1 MTFNPPSWAPQ
12 LPNIPDSISVADFI
26 NTDKAGRKAFSS
38 SKNPYTCGVTGQSRS
53 ATEVAQRVDFLARG
67 LSKAVGFDAH
77 DGTAWERVVA
87 IYALNTIDYIP
98 VTHAIHRVDGI
109 VTPASSAHSVSELEH
124 QLRSSG
130 AKALFTCA
138 PLLDTAVKA
147 AKTVGIPDNNIFLLP
162 LPDVPSDG
170 SYRSIEDLI
179 SEGQNLPPLSIPAWI
194 PGQGKRQTAYLCY
207 SSGTSGLPKA
217 VMISHY
223 NVIACTIMIHT
234 YETVTRQQDG
244 IDTQVALGLLPFSHI
259 YGLVVIA
266 HIAQYRGDETVVLQR
281 FQLDQ
286 LLACIQKFRIEQLS
300 VVPPIIVQLLS
311 SQDKCRKYDL
321 SSVRLVFSGAA
332 PLGGE
337 TIQKLLEH
345 YPKWRISQGYGL
357 TEASPSV
364 FHTSEADAFLGSS
377 GSLLPGV
384 KVKIIDQ
391 HGNEVTE
398 HETPGELYVQGPNV
412 VLGYLHNE
420 KANAETFVW
429 REDGRWLRTGDEVL
443 VRKSERGNEH
453 FFVVD
458 RIKELIK
465 VKGHQVAPAE
475 LEAHLLDHPY
485 VADSAVIGIVDER
498 AGEVPLA
505 FIVKSR
511 EASGISDEDVVKA
524 VHEHVEQHKARHK
537 WLKGGVRVLDV
548 IPKSPSGKIL
558 RRVLKAKVAAEK
570 PVAKLNANPN
580 HQIATLPMLNG
591 KLYAVF
597 DPSLLQSLLR
607 NKTASFEPF
616 AIDYA
621 KKTFDLTQEE
631 FLKVKAPGVYDEFT
645 DAIHASFQTASLH
658 QMNVHFLACIS
669 AKLDPMSN
677 GTMRAHADTHGK
689 EKVTNG
695 QLQVEN
701 LYLWCRDVMSLATT
715 KALYGDTDPFGS
727 KPDLIEDMWCF
738 EESVPYFLLSLY
750 PSVTMPK
757 AYKARSTLQDIAC
770 KWYSEDHDVTD
781 PSVSAIVRNRAGSL
795 RKNGLTGSEIGKFE
809 VILPNVATLN
819 AVPTFYWL
827 LLYILD
833 RPDLVARIRSE
844 AEAAAV
850 IAHDN
855 GKKTVT
861 FNIAEY
867 EAKLPLLV
875 SCYRETMR
883 LVNQSVSMRRIL
895 EDITVTTPEGNTY
908 LLKKGTD
915 MQLPA
920 GVAHYEQSPEEER
933 KRKAAY
939 IPFGGGRHLCPG
951 RNFAFAEIIGFASSL
966 LLGFDVEATG
976 MGFGDMK
983 KLGPQLAGGT
993 VRPEKYG
1000 AGLGAQIKS
1009 RQGWENV
1016 QWKFE
1021 C

>member
-1 MTFNPPSWAPQ
+1 MTFYPPSWVPK
-12 LPNIPDSISVADFI
+12 LPDIPDSISVADFI
-26 NTDKAGRKAFSS
+26 NTEKAGRKSFSTS
-38 SKNPYTCGVTGQSRS
+38 RRPYTCGITGQSRT
-53 ATEVAQRVDFLARG
+53 ATQVAERVDFLARG
-67 LSKAVGFDAH
+67 LAKNVGFDPN
-77 DGTAWERVVA
+77 DGTPWDRVVA

-109 VTPASSAHSVSELEH
+109 VTPASLAHSASELEH

-138 PLLDTAVKA
+138 PLLSTAFKA
-147 AKTVGIPDNNIFLLP
+147 ASAVGIPQNYIFLLP
-162 LPDVPSDG
+162 LPETPAENG
-170 SYRSIEDLI
+170 FKTIEDLI
-179 SEGQNLPPLSIPAWI
+179 AEGQNLEPLTLPAWTS
-194 PGQGKRQTAYLCY
+194 GQGKRQVAFLCY

-217 VMISHY
+217 VMISHF
-223 NVIACTIMIHT
+223 NVIACTLMKHT
-234 YETVTRQQDG
+234 FETPSRKADN

-266 HIAQYRGDETVVLQR
+266 HIAQYRGDEIIVLQR

-286 LLACIQKFRIEQLS
+286 LLSAIQKFRIEQLS
-300 VVPPIIVQLLS
+300 VVPPIIVQILS
-311 SQDKCRKYDL
+311 NQEKCQQYDL

-332 PLGGE
+332 PLGSE
-337 TIQKLLEH
+337 TIHQLLEL

-364 FHTSEADAFLGSS
+364 SHTSEADALLGSS

-391 HGNEVTE
+391 HGKEVTT
-398 HETPGELYVQGPNV
+398 HETPGELYVQAPNV

-443 VRKSERGNEH
+443 VRKSAAGNEH

-485 VADSAVIGIVDER
+485 VSDGAVIGIVDER
-498 AGEVPLA
+498 AGEVPMA
-505 FIVKSR
+505 FIVKSKKAK
-511 EASGISDEDVVKA
+511 EISEDEVIRA
-524 VHEHVEQHKARHK
+524 VCEHVEKHKAKHK

-558 RRVLKAKVAAEK
+558 RRVLKAQIKAEK
-570 PVAKLNANPN
+570 PAAKLHGIPLIRHQADFVKIIHDENPK
-580 HQIATLPMLNG
+580 HQIVTLPMLNG
-591 KLYAVF
+591 KIYAAF
-597 DPSLLQSLLR
+597 DPNLLQTLLR

-621 KKTFDLTQEE
+621 KKTFDLKQET
-631 FLKVKAPGVYDEFT
+631 FAKVKVEGVYDDFT
-645 DAIHASFQTASLH
+645 DAIHASFQAQSLY
-658 QMNVHFLACIS
+658 QMNVHFLGSIS
-669 AKLDPMSN
+669 AKLNPMS
-677 GTMRAHADTHGK
+677 GATIRADPINHGK
-689 EKVTNG
+689 EKVVNG
-695 QLQVEN
+695 ELHVEN
-701 LYLWCRDVMSLATT
+701 LYLWVRDIMSLATT
-715 KALYGDTDPFGS
+715 KALYGDTDPFGANPS
-727 KPDLIEDMWCF
+727 LIEDLW
-738 EESVPYFLLSLY
+738 
-750 PSVTMPK
+750 
-757 AYKARSTLQDIAC
+757 AYKARNLLQKVVC
-770 KWYSEDHDVTD
+770 NWYANDHDIHD
-781 PSVSAIVRNRAGSL
+781 PSVSTLVRNRAGAL
-795 RKNGLTGSEIGKFE
+795 RRHSLTGHEIGKFE

-833 RPDLVARIRSE
+833 RPDLLARIR
-844 AEAAAV
+844 AEIEDAA
-850 IAHDN
+850 IITIHN
-855 GKKTVT
+855 GNRRVS
-861 FNIAEY
+861 FNIAEFDV
-867 EAKLPLLV
+867 KLPLLV

-883 LVNQSVSMRRIL
+883 LVNQSISMRRIL
-895 EDITVTTPEGNTY
+895 QDTSITTPEGTTY

-915 MQLPA
+915 LQLPA
-920 GVAHYEQSPEEER
+920 GVAHYEQSVWGSDAKLFKPERFLASAKGSAEDER

-951 RNFAFAEIIGFASSL
+951 RNFAFAEIIGFTSAL
-966 LLGFDVEATG
+966 LLGFEIEAVG
-976 MGFGDMK
+976 VGFGDVK

-993 VRPEKYG
+993 VRPE
-1000 AGLGAQIKS
+1000 
-1009 RQGWENV
+1009 
-1016 QWKFE
+1016 
-1021 C
+1021 